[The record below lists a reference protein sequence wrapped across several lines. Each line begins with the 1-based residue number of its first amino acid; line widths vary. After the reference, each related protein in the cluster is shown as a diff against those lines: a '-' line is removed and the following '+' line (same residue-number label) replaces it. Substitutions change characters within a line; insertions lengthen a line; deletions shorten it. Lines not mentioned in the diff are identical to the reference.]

1 MHSRVRHVY
10 RYEATAIRSY
20 YLTLLGE
27 CSGVFGGYI
36 SDAFCMREARRAG
49 GTFEPEMRLKLMWA
63 PALII
68 VGGLLMVGLGPYYE
82 AHWIVFVLGIGLLN
96 LAGPFATAIVLNYA
110 FDCYHPVEPN
120 NKYGPQA
127 ITHQAAPYL
136 LSALII
142 SMSMAFG
149 YVSGGWDRKI
159 CYLSLVETHWLSL

>member
-1 MHSRVRHVY
+1 
-10 RYEATAIRSY
+10 
-20 YLTLLGE
+20 
-27 CSGVFGGYI
+27 
-36 SDAFCMREARRAG
+36 MREARRAG

-63 PALII
+63 PAVVI

-82 AHWIVFVLGIGLLN
+82 AHWIVFVLGLGMLN

-120 NKYGPQA
+120 NKYGAQA

-149 YVSGGWDRKI
+149 YVGRRVTGSRARVELIRAVFGRYRATASRRG
-159 CYLSLVETHWLSL
+159 SLVLGSGTLASPLRL